1 MKWFWWIDDLFRL
14 YYLYEDSMIKHMKEE
29 SFFMCLKWF
38 HHSLTGIIAS
48 TMLVESR
55 LDTNE
60 SHSLHIF
67 YSFCSKK
74 HILWK
79 EFQGS
84 SANKMF
90 AVTQMTL
97 MALTFI
103 SQIFLFIREKQLEKQ
118 RREGIMVV
126 TYNMDGVTISRR
138 GPNIGLNG
146 KLWRHNRTAVTPKAS
161 LFSFLVSLMSHLLR
175 LYFILSICP
184 SGLPIFG
191 QIIFCL
197 HFCYLFLIDSLIETI
212 FSPKLYKSL
221 SDFFLRSNRSY
232 RVTDV

>member
-74 HILWK
+74 HILWE

-126 TYNMDGVTISRR
+126 TYNMDGVTISVEFKEDFIHRR
-138 GPNIGLNG
+138 LVKRQISFGKNIGYRTTDG
-146 KLWRHNRTAVTPKAS
+146 NRSWAPPSSRRPRSRPHPRPGTQRGNVQRY
-161 LFSFLVSLMSHLLR
+161 LFSSMR
-175 LYFILSICP
+175 A
-184 SGLPIFG
+184 
-191 QIIFCL
+191 
-197 HFCYLFLIDSLIETI
+197 E
-212 FSPKLYKSL
+212 
-221 SDFFLRSNRSY
+221 
-232 RVTDV
+232 